1 LTGAAKPARSTSV
14 PVLRGRFNRE
24 TPGSG
29 ELIMSIVKTGILA
42 ASFALVASFAHADSS
57 VPVQGLTEWNKGMSA
72 YASAQ
77 PQPRMQKG
85 WTNSNKAPFSREAT
99 ENKSGH

>member
-1 LTGAAKPARSTSV
+1 
-14 PVLRGRFNRE
+14 
-24 TPGSG
+24 
-29 ELIMSIVKTGILA
+29 MSIVKTGILA
-42 ASFALVASFAHADSS
+42 ASLALVASFAHADSS

-77 PQPRMQKG
+77 PRMQKG
-85 WTNSNKAPFSREAT
+85 WTNGNKAPFSREAT

>member
-1 LTGAAKPARSTSV
+1 
-14 PVLRGRFNRE
+14 
-24 TPGSG
+24 
-29 ELIMSIVKTGILA
+29 MSIVKTGILA
-42 ASFALVASFAHADSS
+42 ASLDLVASFAHADSS

-77 PQPRMQKG
+77 SQSRMQKG
-85 WTNSNKAPFSREAT
+85 WTNTKAPFSREAT

>member
-77 PQPRMQKG
+77 SRMQKG
-85 WTNSNKAPFSREAT
+85 WTSTKAPFSREAT